1 MRMWLGGVLFAA
13 GILGCG
19 GGDDPFARATV
30 RPMGAPIEREAGEG
44 RENALPA
51 LERALEGDV
60 ESSKETF
67 QATAVRN
74 QPPWLDR
81 VQIHPAERI
90 IGGQDV
96 RVVALAR
103 DPDGD
108 AVEIRYSWWVNGE
121 EVEET
126 GPVLSTRSLRRGDT
140 VRVRV
145 VAADGNGESQ
155 PTEGPLLTVEN
166 GAPAISSAPRG
177 AGPDGLFRYQVQA
190 EDPEGDAGL
199 RFSLAKAPR
208 GMTVT
213 ALGGLVEWRPAAD
226 QAGVHPVQIVVE
238 DPAGGR
244 ARQSFELTIAAPP
257 AAPQR

>member
-1 MRMWLGGVLFAA
+1 MRVWLGGVLFAA
-13 GILGCG
+13 GVLGCG
-19 GGDDPFARATV
+19 GGDDPLARATV
-30 RPMGAPIEREAGEG
+30 RPIGAPIEREAGEG

-51 LERALEGDV
+51 LERALDREV
-60 ESSKETF
+60 ESAEQPA

-74 QPPWLDR
+74 RPPWLER

-90 IGGQDV
+90 SGGQDV
-96 RVVALAR
+96 WVVALAR

-108 AVEIRYSWWVNGE
+108 SVEIRYSWWVNGE

-126 GPVLSTRSLRRGDT
+126 GPVFSTRSLRRGDT

-145 VAADGNGESQ
+145 VATDWKGESE

-166 GAPAISSAPRG
+166 GAPVISSAPRG
-177 AGPDGLFRYQVQA
+177 AGPDGVFHYQVQA
-190 EDPEGDAGL
+190 EDPEGDTGL
-199 RFSLAKAPR
+199 RFSLAQAPR

-257 AAPQR
+257 AAPAR